1 VTGERR
7 CYSPQV
13 VRTYQASYAIPQ
25 PPIHPESAA
34 SRTQVWPHVVQGINC
49 ILGDAGVPP
58 PPLKNPTL
66 SILIR
71 DFEMENPGLP
81 GDWES
86 DLGACGRCAKHISS
100 MLLELALGDRI
111 LVPLAPGGPSV
122 PVSKNGPQ
130 GQPSQTWQQAFAA
143 HCPALQV
150 ALRQPN
156 TAEVESCFAQASC
169 SSAGSLGW
177 RTGEVQRFMRL
188 CFDSLGLPPPLCHPA
203 VWYQMLREM
212 TTDPAARLA
221 KERAGEFLHLFLERL
236 LSFQLAQQETQRA
249 SQLQGSSASLVTTKA
264 EATAHVVNG
273 ACNFVASPDIK
284 GFHLQAPV
292 TELAGACAAVK
303 DAAVFGLLADAPT
316 KVRLSSH
323 IKMDDGCS
331 VPSTMTPGSGN
342 GVGSRRVLEDVIQL
356 QSASASAASPAF
368 TLPVA
373 SPPRQSEARKS
384 PKAPSPGAGEIPS
397 PSFPTKGRCAATYS
411 FGPLTFARE
420 EVPVLA
426 SPPQPQQDL
435 QRSGFATLE
444 TAATRAPSHFDI
456 TQLNLGESLTKRRR
470 VDGFSVCEAIAFADA
485 CACIPRL
492 RPGIVKEHLGGT
504 EALTSLNVSSTSARF
519 HANLKVE
526 PFIVVGM
533 ACPTGVTQLKH
544 EGDKGPVV
552 LEVSAG
558 PCRVTYLGGIIV
570 RDGESTK
577 SAQLGDRLSTGS
589 LVEQV
594 TVKGDRLQYKLLAGA
609 GCPVYIGT
617 VPKSA
622 VTLAQ
627 PPGLLL
633 DRSRCMAIPPAV
645 QHPATIIK
653 RVHKAAPRV
662 TMRIVQPAAMP
673 YMQVRFPV
681 QPVYPM
687 SRETSFLGG
696 CPMAYSSVYVSNRV
710 VLPPRVL
717 VRA

>member
-1 VTGERR
+1 MGSPGWAADVRLRVGSASPQDFASILPERVVICTPSAQRSRSFSPRAATAGCSSVAGLAASSSVGSPVLQTPVLATAVEGRLTSPCHHYVQPAVRQVVRGRSSPCRYTIVSGERR

-13 VRTYQASYAIPQ
+13 VRTYQTSYAIPQ
-25 PPIHPESAA
+25 PPIHPEPAA

-203 VWYQMLREM
+203 VWYQLLREM

-221 KERAGEFLHLFLERL
+221 K
-236 LSFQLAQQETQRA
+236 ETQRA

-264 EATAHVVNG
+264 EATADVVNG
-273 ACNFVASPDIK
+273 ACNFAASPDIK

-323 IKMDDGCS
+323 IKMDDGSS

-342 GVGSRRVLEDVIQL
+342 GVESRRVLEDVIQL

-368 TLPVA
+368 TLPAA

-420 EVPVLA
+420 EVPVLS

-444 TAATRAPSHFDI
+444 TAATTAPSPAEAQFSARGAQFQGAPDCQPQP
-456 TQLNLGESLTKRRR
+456 TESRREPYEAE
-470 VDGFSVCEAIAFADA
+470 VCRLLEAVQGA
-485 CACIPRL
+485 CTDLAQRLEHQRQAATARPAPGAQWYDMSTPALPPSTSGSLLLSNPTGDDFVEDPCPML
-492 RPGIVKEHLGGT
+492 RPPD
-504 EALTSLNVSSTSARF
+504 
-519 HANLKVE
+519 HA
-526 PFIVVGM
+526 
-533 ACPTGVTQLKH
+533 
-544 EGDKGPVV
+544 
-552 LEVSAG
+552 
-558 PCRVTYLGGIIV
+558 
-570 RDGESTK
+570 
-577 SAQLGDRLSTGS
+577 
-589 LVEQV
+589 
-594 TVKGDRLQYKLLAGA
+594 
-609 GCPVYIGT
+609 
-617 VPKSA
+617 A
-622 VTLAQ
+622 VDQ
-627 PPGLLL
+627 SQ
-633 DRSRCMAIPPAV
+633 R
-645 QHPATIIK
+645 
-653 RVHKAAPRV
+653 
-662 TMRIVQPAAMP
+662 
-673 YMQVRFPV
+673 
-681 QPVYPM
+681 
-687 SRETSFLGG
+687 
-696 CPMAYSSVYVSNRV
+696 
-710 VLPPRVL
+710 
-717 VRA
+717 

>member
-1 VTGERR
+1 MGSPGWAADVRLRVGSASPQDFTGILPERVVICTPSAQRSRSFSPRTATAGCSSGLAASSSVGSPVLQTPMLATAVEGCLTSPCHRYVQPAVRQVVRGSSSPCRYTIVSGERR

-34 SRTQVWPHVVQGINC
+34 SRAQVWPHVVQGVNC

-143 HCPALQV
+143 YCPALQ
-150 ALRQPN
+150 ATLRQPN
-156 TAEVESCFAQASC
+156 AAEVESCFAQASC

-221 KERAGEFLHLFLERL
+221 KERASEFLHLFLERL

-249 SQLQGSSASLVTTKA
+249 SQLHGSSSSVVTTKA
-264 EATAHVVNG
+264 EARADVVNG
-273 ACNFVASPDIK
+273 ACNFAASPDMK
-284 GFHLQAPV
+284 SFHLQAPV
-292 TELAGACAAVK
+292 ELAGACAAVK

-342 GVGSRRVLEDVIQL
+342 GVEPRRVLEDVIQL
-356 QSASASAASPAF
+356 QSASASAASPVF

-373 SPPRQSEARKS
+373 SPPRQAEARKS

-397 PSFPTKGRCAATYS
+397 PSFQTKGRCAATYS
-411 FGPLTFARE
+411 FGPLTFAKE
-420 EVPVLA
+420 EFPVLA
-426 SPPQPQQDL
+426 SPPQPQEL
-435 QRSGFATLE
+435 QRPGFATLE
-444 TAATRAPSHFDI
+444 TAATVVPSLAEAQFSAGGALQGAPDFQQQPTESRREPYEAEVCRLLEAVQGACTDLAQRLEHQRQAAVARPAPGAQWYDMS
-456 TQLNLGESLTKRRR
+456 TPALPPSTSGSLLLSNLAGDDLVE
-470 VDGFSVCEAIAFADA
+470 DPC
-485 CACIPRL
+485 PML
-492 RPGIVKEHLGGT
+492 RP
-504 EALTSLNVSSTSARF
+504 
-519 HANLKVE
+519 
-526 PFIVVGM
+526 P
-533 ACPTGVTQLKH
+533 
-544 EGDKGPVV
+544 
-552 LEVSAG
+552 
-558 PCRVTYLGGIIV
+558 
-570 RDGESTK
+570 
-577 SAQLGDRLSTGS
+577 DR
-589 LVEQV
+589 
-594 TVKGDRLQYKLLAGA
+594 A
-609 GCPVYIGT
+609 
-617 VPKSA
+617 A
-622 VTLAQ
+622 VDHSQ
-627 PPGLLL
+627 
-633 DRSRCMAIPPAV
+633 R
-645 QHPATIIK
+645 
-653 RVHKAAPRV
+653 
-662 TMRIVQPAAMP
+662 
-673 YMQVRFPV
+673 
-681 QPVYPM
+681 
-687 SRETSFLGG
+687 
-696 CPMAYSSVYVSNRV
+696 
-710 VLPPRVL
+710 
-717 VRA
+717 